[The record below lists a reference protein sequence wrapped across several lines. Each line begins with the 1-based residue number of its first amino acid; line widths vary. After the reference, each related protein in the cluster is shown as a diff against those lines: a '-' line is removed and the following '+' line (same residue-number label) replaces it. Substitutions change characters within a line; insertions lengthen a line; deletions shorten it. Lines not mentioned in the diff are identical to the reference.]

1 VLLRHGDG
9 SASLAQLPD
18 DLVADTADQ
27 FGLAIEQSTVREVL
41 LSEERKFTD
50 LLRRGRSLLSRLY
63 PSGRLS
69 EVDYEYLFQTH
80 GLPREVVTEL
90 SAELGAL

>member
-1 VLLRHGDG
+1 
-9 SASLAQLPD
+9 
-18 DLVADTADQ
+18 
-27 FGLAIEQSTVREVL
+27 VREVL
-41 LSEERKFTD
+41 LSEERKFTE

-69 EVDYEYLFQTH
+69 EDDYEFLFQTH